1 MTLMTVMR
9 MQNVPIQS
17 EASFARAYQATL
29 EMEGVVLVRNQMEQI
44 LILKSQSHC
53 RDGAGTP
60 IVLVHWKAF

>member
-1 MTLMTVMR
+1 MMSMYAL
-9 MQNVPIQS
+9 
-17 EASFARAYQATL
+17 EGCLYQATL

-44 LILKSQSHC
+44 LVSENQSQC